1 MHCDASV
8 CPNAA
13 GYYARLPA
21 ALAALEQL
29 SIADRPAI
37 ESMAAEFSLC
47 PFELSLDSA
56 MTADLVIADY
66 NYVFDPSVRLQR
78 FAFQAHRSLL
88 IDEAHQLSNR
98 INDMLSVELGSRD
111 VYAALEEAPQ
121 EIPESLVKIMAVME

>member
-1 MHCDASV
+1 MQIV
-8 CPNAA
+8 
-13 GYYARLPA
+13 RLLRVWPP
-21 ALAALEQL
+21 
-29 SIADRPAI
+29 SFP
-37 ESMAAEFSLC
+37 LC

-78 FAFQAHRSLL
+78 FAYQAHRSLL

-98 INDMLSVELGSRD
+98 INDMLSVEISSRD

-121 EIPESLVKIMAVME
+121 EITESLVKLKALMDCFRRSRLRRGTQFVRRH